1 MSGSDRPGATEDLG
15 VPQASARAESPPV
28 PPSPGPSQRRTPATT
43 MLAWNLVL
51 AIAWVAMSGT
61 FTIANLALGF
71 ALGYGV
77 LFAARRAVGGSSYFS
92 KTWRSVAFVA
102 FYLSELVRANL
113 RVAYDVLTPT
123 HHMQPGIIAVP
134 LEARNEAEI
143 TLLANLITMTPGT
156 LSMDV
161 SDDRSV
167 LYVHGMFVEDPAA
180 FAASIKNDFE
190 RRVIELLR

>member
-1 MSGSDRPGATEDLG
+1 MNGPERPGPGSGEPTG
-15 VPQASARAESPPV
+15 WPPA
-28 PPSPGPSQRRTPATT
+28 PGPAERRAPATT

-51 AIAWVAMSGT
+51 AIAWVAMSGA
-61 FTIANLALGF
+61 FTVANLALGF

-92 KTWRSVAFVA
+92 KTWRSLVFVV
-102 FYLSELVRANL
+102 FYISEVIRANL

-123 HHMQPGIIAVP
+123 HHTHPGIVAVP
-134 LEARNEAEI
+134 LEAQNEAEV

-156 LSMDV
+156 LSLDV

-167 LYVHGMFVEDPAA
+167 LYVHGMFVDDPAA